1 MRLGL
6 YVKGEMHDCITAV
19 EQVLPTSGGID
30 LTKQ

>member
-6 YVKGEMHDCITAV
+6 YVKGEMSECTTGSAPQII
-19 EQVLPTSGGID
+19 PTDWID